1 MIAKSKDLRRSV
13 NEISLLLEALRAS
26 SVHDDGALDEMEM
39 LERSRRSLVSLLE
52 SRRKQN
58 KLPIVS
64 LQAWRDGNLAAP
76 PFNAERLAT
85 VAAANRPAPG
95 APRPYRVS

>member
-1 MIAKSKDLRRSV
+1 MHAKSEDLRRSV
-13 NEISLLLEALRAS
+13 NEINHLLEALRAS
-26 SVHDDGALDEMEM
+26 SVADEEALVEIET
-39 LERSRRSLVSLLE
+39 LERTRRSLVNLLE

-64 LQAWRDGNLAAP
+64 LQAWRDGNLTAP
-76 PFNAERLAT
+76 SFNAQRLAAMAT
-85 VAAANRPAPG
+85 ANRPALG